1 MVEIAKLGLRD
12 TNGVI
17 SKQTVENR
25 LLPKLKEKL
34 GHEISFIHYQ
44 SRVKWFKK
52 QYSNYSQLIRH
63 NSGFGWDATTKKF
76 TAPEEVWADYLK
88 SHPDHANLRSET
100 FPDYEDLRIAVG
112 NGTATGM
119 GAIGLGE
126 NTDATVLGVDDESG
140 GIGGIDGLFFY
151 PNTNMFTM
159 SENVS
164 SHQEDLSHLPQDES
178 RNIEDPPSSSNRAK
192 GKRGRNDFEN
202 NRRTKEPNS
211 HTEVTESLSVGF
223 NKIVKSFDKICYL
236 MEKRESREGDLLDA
250 MKETPGL
257 TNEDCFRALDLLN
270 TKAKQDFFLKMTPEQ
285 RYHWITSL

>member
-1 MVEIAKLGLRD
+1 MVESAKLGLRD
-12 TNGVI
+12 INGVI
-17 SKQTVENR
+17 SKQMVETR

-34 GHEISFIHYQ
+34 GYEISFNHYQ
-44 SRVKWFKK
+44 SRLKWFKK
-52 QYSNYSQLIRH
+52 QYSNYSQLMRH
-63 NSGFGWDATTKKF
+63 NSGFGWHAATKKF
-76 TAPEEVWADYLK
+76 TASEEVWADYLK
-88 SHPDHANLRSET
+88 NMHT
-100 FPDYEDLRIAVG
+100 FGQKLVRTMRMRITVG

-151 PNTNMFTM
+151 PNTNTFTP
-159 SENVS
+159 SENAS
-164 SHQEDLSHLPQDES
+164 SHQEDSSYLPQDGG

-202 NRRTKEPNS
+202 NGRTKEPNS
-211 HTEVTESLSVGF
+211 HREVIESLSMGF

-236 MEKRESREGDLLDA
+236 MEKREARDNDLLDA

-257 TNEDCFRALDLLN
+257 TDEDCFKALDLLN
-270 TKAKQDFFLKMTPEQ
+270 TKAKQDFFLRMTPEQ
-285 RYHWITSL
+285 HYHWIVNR